1 VPKWPNA
8 GHREHVGRYDKK
20 MQLPIR
26 SNVDGDGRVNPHQ
39 NNYILPIKDRGE
51 ELGNEP
57 LVIWP
62 EGFDF
67 NGFVALA
74 VQVVWV
80 EGAYCS

>member
-1 VPKWPNA
+1 MAKC
-8 GHREHVGRYDKK
+8 GHREHVRRYDKK

-26 SNVDGDGRVNPHQ
+26 SKCGWGWGWESNAHQ

-62 EGFDF
+62 KGFDF
-67 NGFVALA
+67 NGLVALA